1 MAEASRWLDR
11 DHAASHICV
20 RPDDLRRMV
29 KDGRIPPPSYHLG
42 VRRPRWDRY
51 ALDAAMTGS
60 LVSAGSTNA
69 DLAIE
74 ALRNDLLRRPRR
86 QKAAC

>member
-1 MAEASRWLDR
+1 
-11 DHAASHICV
+11 
-20 RPDDLRRMV
+20 MV
-29 KDGRIPPPSYHLG
+29 KTGRIPEPSYHLG
-42 VRRPRWDRY
+42 PRRPRWDRF

-60 LVSAGSTNA
+60 LASIGSTNA

-74 ALRNDLLRRPRR
+74 ALCNDLIRRPRR